1 MPLLNQTN
9 PPFTESDKIEFQNNM
24 IIKSGYIP
32 MIYVILIKYGYI
44 INNNRIELIH
54 KNGIYEKWKNQNETK
69 IVIAHIR
76 RSIID
81 IYNGILID
89 NNNNNI
95 LNCINCILQID
106 NQPLVLQ
113 GLPNQT
119 LYIQQQIQQVQVLPE
134 QQYQQC
140 QYQQKQKQQKQY
152 QQKQR
157 IYQPFPIYQQY
168 NPPPILPTIP
178 IQQYPPILS
187 FYEGN
192 IKFNGMLVGE
202 YHQLFNT
209 VKLQQIDFFKDMFFY
224 FPILNQPNPSFR
236 EVDKLKIQND
246 DVLKSS
252 YVNMVKVVLS
262 KYGYTVIQEPLEYGK
277 IMTIYD
283 EWRYKEETIR
293 VLNQIK
299 GSVISIFGRDD
310 LVQIIDKI
318 LCDNNPT
325 VRYLAYGNKG
335 NQNIHLNNPNN
346 DRCICTIM

>member
-1 MPLLNQTN
+1 MPLLNQIN
-9 PPFTESDKIEFQNNM
+9 PPFTENDKMEFQNNI

-54 KNGIYEKWKNQNETK
+54 QNGIYEKWKNQNETK
-69 IVIAHIR
+69 IVISHIR
-76 RSIID
+76 KSIID
-81 IYNGILID
+81 IYDGIIGD

-95 LNCINCILQID
+95 LNCIDCILQID

-119 LYIQQQIQQVQVLPE
+119 LYIQQQ
-134 QQYQQC
+134 

-157 IYQPFPIYQQY
+157 IYQPFPVYQQY
-168 NPPPILPTIP
+168 NPPFPIPIL
-178 IQQYPPILS
+178 QKQYPPILS

-192 IKFNGMLVGE
+192 ERFNGKLVGE
-202 YHQLFNT
+202 YHQLFNS
-209 VKLQQIDFFKDMFFY
+209 VNLQQIDFYKDMFFY
-224 FPILNQPNPSFR
+224 FPILNQPNPSFK
-236 EVDKLKIQND
+236 EIDKLKIQND

-252 YVNMVKVVLS
+252 YINMVKVVLS
-262 KYGYTVIQEPLEYGK
+262 KYGYTLIQETFEYGK
-277 IMTIYD
+277 IATIYD
-283 EWRYKEETIR
+283 KWKYKDETIR

-299 GSVISIFGRDD
+299 GSTISIFGRNDV
-310 LVQIIDKI
+310 VQIVDKI
-318 LCDNNPT
+318 LCDNNT
-325 VRYLAYGNKG
+325 NIRYLAYGNNG

-346 DRCICTIM
+346 DKCPCSIM